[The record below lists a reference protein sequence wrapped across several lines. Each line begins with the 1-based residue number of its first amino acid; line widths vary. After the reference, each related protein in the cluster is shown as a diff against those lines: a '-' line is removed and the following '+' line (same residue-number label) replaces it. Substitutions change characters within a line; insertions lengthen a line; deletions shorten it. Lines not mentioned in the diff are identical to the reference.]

1 MDKHRLPERP
11 PSYEAG
17 QDIRD
22 RAFDY
27 ACRVVD
33 FCRQLSDGGGIGRLM
48 VPQLLSCSLSFA
60 TMLEEARA
68 SESDAD
74 FISKCCISLKECRE
88 SWTRMR
94 VCERCTIGCQPEARA
109 LVQEGGELISIETAI
124 IRNKRK
130 NVAAR
135 LAAKKAERLVRLA
148 KNGKPSK
155 SSTNS

>member
-1 MDKHRLPERP
+1 MDKPYPAERP
-11 PSYEAG
+11 PSFEGG

-33 FCRQLSDGGGIGRLM
+33 FCRQLSDGGGVGRLM

-68 SESDAD
+68 AERDAD
-74 FISKCCISLKECRE
+74 FISKCCSSLKECRE
-88 SWTRMR
+88 SWTRLR
-94 VCERCTIGCQPEARA
+94 VCERCTIGETSNARA
-109 LVQEGGELISIETAI
+109 LVREASELIAIEAAI
-124 IRNKRK
+124 ISNKRQSF
-130 NVAAR
+130 AAK
-135 LAAKKAERLVRLA
+135 LAAKNAERLARLA
-148 KNGKPSK
+148 KNARPSK